1 MERTEIIR
9 ILKEEGYPDF
19 MLEKTT
25 DKIEA
30 FSSVVQKAFEEWCNN
45 KQQPNIVVE
54 GFAFTDLRTQWG
66 MKPISAFITL
76 DWLLREPESA
86 KNALTKGIK

>member
-30 FSSVVQKAFEEWCNN
+30 FSSVVQKAFEEWFNN
-45 KQQPNIVVE
+45 KQQSNIIVE
-54 GFAFTDLRTQWG
+54 GFAFTDLLTQWG
-66 MKPISAFITL
+66 MKPIGAFITL

>member
-30 FSSVVQKAFEEWCNN
+30 FSIAVAEAFDNWS
-45 KQQPNIVVE
+45 KDKSQPNISIE
-54 GFAFTDLRTQWG
+54 GFTFTDLVTQWG
-66 MKPISAFITL
+66 MKPIGAFITL

>member
-54 GFAFTDLRTQWG
+54 GFAFTDLVTQWG
-66 MKPISAFITL
+66 MKPIGAFITL
-76 DWLLREPESA
+76 DWLLREPENA

>member
-1 MERTEIIR
+1 MDKERIKK
-9 ILKEEGYPDF
+9 ILAEEQYPEF

-45 KQQPNIVVE
+45 KQQPNIAVE
-54 GFAFTDLRTQWG
+54 GFAFTDLVTQWG
-66 MKPISAFITL
+66 MKPIGAFITL
-76 DWLLREPESA
+76 DWLLREPENA
-86 KNALTKGIK
+86 KNALRKGIK

>member
-19 MLEKTT
+19 MIEKTA

-30 FSSVVQKAFEEWCNN
+30 FSIAVAEAFDNWS
-45 KQQPNIVVE
+45 KDKSQPNISIE
-54 GFAFTDLRTQWG
+54 GFTFTDLVTKWG
-66 MKPISAFITL
+66 MKPIGAFITL
-76 DWLLREPESA
+76 DWLLREPENA
-86 KNALTKGIK
+86 KNALIKGIK

>member
-19 MLEKTT
+19 MLEKTI

-54 GFAFTDLRTQWG
+54 GFAFTDLVTQWG
-66 MKPISAFITL
+66 MKPIGAFITL
-76 DWLLREPESA
+76 DWLLREPEKA
-86 KNALTKGIK
+86 NKALNNGIR

>member
-54 GFAFTDLRTQWG
+54 GFAFTDLLTQWG
-66 MKPISAFITL
+66 MKPIGAFITL

-86 KNALTKGIK
+86 KNALRKGIK